1 MQTTWGSHVKKDK
14 DYKKVLDILQENF
27 GWSNTK
33 DMSYMEKNLVNDT
46 IKAVKRLII
55 QRIVDNKTFVPNG
68 K

>member
-1 MQTTWGSHVKKDK
+1 MQHYKTK

-33 DMSYMEKNLVNDT
+33 DMSYMEKDLVNDT

-55 QRIVDNKTFVPNG
+55 QSVVGFHVKKG
-68 K
+68 QMCSE

>member
-1 MQTTWGSHVKKDK
+1 MQHYKTK

-33 DMSYMEKNLVNDT
+33 DMSYMEKDLVNDT

-55 QRIVDNKTFVPNG
+55 QRIVDTKTFVPNG
-68 K
+68 KCAANK